1 MSADGRFAIVAGRRV
16 LVGQLNAPSSSDRRL
31 DLPAAGR
38 CAAFAPDG
46 ALLVGLERS
55 YLVYPPAGGDVEEG
69 PTLGESSLITSLSAG
84 SNLVA
89 VADAG
94 LRIIWLFD
102 RSSALKAHVQAPDGG
117 GFVVPSPHFD
127 VAVAADG
134 TLWVAHPGELRLEQ
148 RDAGGR
154 LLRSWGRPGSRIESF
169 CGCCNPTD
177 FALLPG
183 GGFVTAEKG
192 LPRVKVYRD
201 DGSLESVVA
210 APREFAEDVVGL
222 DVAADA
228 AGRVYA
234 ADPARG
240 AVRVFERRTAAGEER
255 R

>member
-55 YLVYPPAGGDVEEG
+55 YLVNPPAGGDVEEG
-69 PTLGESSLITSLSAG
+69 PTRGESSLITSLSAG

-89 VADAG
+89 VAEAG

-127 VAVAADG
+127 VAVAG
-134 TLWVAHPGELRLEQ
+134 M
-148 RDAGGR
+148 GR
-154 LLRSWGRPGSRIESF
+154 CGS
-169 CGCCNPTD
+169 
-177 FALLPG
+177 
-183 GGFVTAEKG
+183 
-192 LPRVKVYRD
+192 
-201 DGSLESVVA
+201 
-210 APREFAEDVVGL
+210 
-222 DVAADA
+222 
-228 AGRVYA
+228 
-234 ADPARG
+234 PARG
-240 AVRVFERRTAAGEER
+240 NFALSNGTPAAGCFGAGAGRARGSSRSAAAAIRRTSRCCPAADS
-255 R
+255 